1 MQHVILYGKS
11 TLQSRL
17 ISNPFVQAH
26 SRIRIDNFILC
37 TINGEGDLTD
47 RGGDELWWHVY
58 ATCPAFVFVM
68 APGWFELSRVKL

>member
-1 MQHVILYGKS
+1 MQHVNLDGKS

-37 TINGEGDLTD
+37 TTHGEGDLTD
-47 RGGDELWWHVY
+47 RGGDEL
-58 ATCPAFVFVM
+58 
-68 APGWFELSRVKL
+68 G

>member
-1 MQHVILYGKS
+1 MHNVILDTKS

-26 SRIRIDNFILC
+26 GRIRIDNFILC

-47 RGGDELWWHVY
+47 RGENELWWHVY